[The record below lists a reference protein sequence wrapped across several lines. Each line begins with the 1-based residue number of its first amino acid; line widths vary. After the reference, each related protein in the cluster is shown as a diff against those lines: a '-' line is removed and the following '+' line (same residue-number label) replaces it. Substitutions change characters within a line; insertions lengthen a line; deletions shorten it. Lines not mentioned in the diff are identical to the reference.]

1 MTMKWTATAMRLVLA
16 AIFLAHGISK
26 LNSGMDLMADWFSSL
41 GLPGFLAYMV
51 AMLELVCG
59 TLMGLGVLTRSAAI
73 GFIVVMIGAIVTVK
87 LPAGLLGNA
96 GSPGYELD
104 LALMALAAYFV
115 ASKETGFGIDSLFAE
130 RDRREEEALAQ
141 AASAP
146 VSAAVP
152 QQANVQDSSPA
163 PIAPA
168 AIERGGSEAAA
179 AAGKSSANG
188 LARSSSDTGTTMG
201 KEIGGSDRRASAV
214 VANGSA
220 RSIPSLSEPVKLKPI
235 SA

>member
-16 AIFLAHGISK
+16 AIFLGHGISK
-26 LNSGMDLMADWFSSL
+26 INSGMDLMADWFSSV

-130 RDRREEEALAQ
+130 RDRREEERFNAAAAVEERANADAEASSLLPVAPTTIESSGFEPN
-141 AASAP
+141 AADAKLPTNRMLRASARTAATAANDDSDP
-146 VSAAVP
+146 ARLVSAA
-152 QQANVQDSSPA
+152 ADN
-163 PIAPA
+163 
-168 AIERGGSEAAA
+168 R
-179 AAGKSSANG
+179 
-188 LARSSSDTGTTMG
+188 
-201 KEIGGSDRRASAV
+201 
-214 VANGSA
+214 SA
-220 RSIPSLSEPVKLKPI
+220 RSAPSLAEPSKRKPI
-235 SA
+235 PA

>member
-26 LNSGMDLMADWFSSL
+26 LNNGMDLMADWFSSV

-115 ASKETGFGIDSLFAE
+115 ASKETGFGIDSLFVE
-130 RDRREEEALAQ
+130 RDRKEEEALAH
-141 AASAP
+141 AASTAAP
-146 VSAAVP
+146 ASAAMEARP
-152 QQANVQDSSPA
+152 NAEISSLA
-163 PIAPA
+163 
-168 AIERGGSEAAA
+168 
-179 AAGKSSANG
+179 ANG
-188 LARSSSDTGTTMG
+188 D
-201 KEIGGSDRRASAV
+201 GGPDQHA
-214 VANGSA
+214 SA
-220 RSIPSLSEPVKLKPI
+220 RSNSSFSKPVKLTSV

>member
-141 AASAP
+141 AAAAS
-146 VSAAVP
+146 VSPAFP
-152 QQANVQDSSPA
+152 QQENVQDSSPA
-163 PIAPA
+163 PT
-168 AIERGGSEAAA
+168 AIERGGSEKAA

-188 LARSSSDTGTTMG
+188 LPRSSSDNGTTMG
-201 KEIGGSDRRASAV
+201 KEIVGSDRRASAV